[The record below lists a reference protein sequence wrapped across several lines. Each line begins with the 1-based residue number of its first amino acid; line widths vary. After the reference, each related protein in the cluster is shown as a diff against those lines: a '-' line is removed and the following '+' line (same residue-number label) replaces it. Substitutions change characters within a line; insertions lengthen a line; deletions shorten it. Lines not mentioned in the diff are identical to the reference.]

1 MHCTSEKFTVGT
13 FLVERNVVNDSPVY
27 QRESGIWSDEKQEL
41 FLDSLLNG
49 YDIPKLYLHDLRG
62 KDSRYKYAV
71 IDGKQRLHAI
81 WNFLDG
87 VKGLAEDFSLSEP
100 EGRIPPSPGMKYSEL
115 ATDWQELFKAK
126 TLDVVLVQNA
136 DEDDIEEL
144 FSRLNNGEPLTAAE
158 KRNAMG
164 GDMSKLIRETA
175 KESFFT
181 DRLRFKNTRY
191 QYLEVA
197 AKFLLIEKSE
207 SEGAD
212 PFSDLKKRFLDQ
224 MVKNNKSM
232 TKSAS
237 EKLMKRVRSQL
248 STVSRVFQKSD
259 PLLQKQ
265 AYAPMY
271 FLFIKVMAQEYASK
285 TLFSDIRKFLE
296 KFHALRAVNLE
307 RNEEVRDPVLLEFG
321 RLMQQG
327 TNDLNSLRE
336 RVSILRRYF
345 LQENPNVE
353 FRDKKREFTEEERLA
368 IFVLSG
374 KQCKNCSTPLKDL
387 SEMHADHKIQWA
399 HGGPTTLSNGRALCE
414 QCNKALAE
422 KVS

>member
-1 MHCTSEKFTVGT
+1 MHCISEKFTVGT

-27 QRESGIWSDEKQEL
+27 QRESGVWSDEKHQL
-41 FLDSLLNG
+41 FLDSLFNG

-62 KDSRYKYAV
+62 KDSRYKFAV

-87 VKGLAEDFSLSEP
+87 IKSLADDFSLTDP
-100 EGRIPPSPGMKYSEL
+100 GGRIPPKPGVKYSEL
-115 ATDWQELFKAK
+115 STDWQEIFKAK

-164 GDMSKLIRETA
+164 GDMSKLVRDTA
-175 KESFFT
+175 KEPFFT
-181 DRLRFKNTRY
+181 ERLRFKNTRY
-191 QYLEVA
+191 QHLEVA
-197 AKFLLIEKSE
+197 AKFLLIEKTE
-207 SEGAD
+207 SDGAG
-212 PFSDLKKRFLDQ
+212 PFVDLKKRFLDQ
-224 MVKNNKSM
+224 LVKNNKSM
-232 TKSAS
+232 TKAAS
-237 EKLMKRVRSQL
+237 EKLMKSVKAQL
-248 STVSRVFQKSD
+248 RTVSRVFQKSD

-271 FLFIKVMAQEYASK
+271 YLFIKVMNQEYASK
-285 TLFSDIRKFLE
+285 TLFSDMRMFLE
-296 KFHALRAVNLE
+296 KFHASRASNLE
-307 RNEEVRDPVLLEFG
+307 KNEEERDPVLIEFG

-327 TNDLNSLRE
+327 TNDLNSLKE

-345 LQENPNVE
+345 LQEKPGVE
-353 FRDKKREFTEEERLA
+353 VKDKKREFTEEERLA
-368 IFVLSG
+368 IFILSG
-374 KQCKNCSTPLKDL
+374 KKCANCGIEFKDI
-387 SEMHADHKIQWA
+387 SEMHADHKMQWA
-399 HGGPTTLSNGRALCE
+399 HGGSTSLTNGRALCE

>member
-1 MHCTSEKFTVGT
+1 MHCISEKFTVGT

-27 QRESGIWSDEKQEL
+27 QRESGVWSDEKQQL
-41 FLDSLLNG
+41 FLDSLFNG

-62 KDSRYKYAV
+62 KDSRYKFAV

-87 VKGLAEDFSLSEP
+87 IKGLADDFSLSDP
-100 EGRIPPSPGMKYSEL
+100 EGRIPPKPGTKYTEL
-115 ATDWQELFKAK
+115 STDWQEIFKSK
-126 TLDVVLVQNA
+126 TLDIVLVQNA

-164 GDMSKLIRETA
+164 GDMCKLIRETA
-175 KESFFT
+175 KEPFFSEKV
-181 DRLRFKNTRY
+181 RFKNTRY

-197 AKFLLIEKSE
+197 AKFLLIEKTE
-207 SEGAD
+207 SDGAG
-212 PFSDLKKRFLDQ
+212 PFADLKKRFLDQ
-224 MVKNNKSM
+224 LVKNNKSM
-232 TKSAS
+232 TKAAS
-237 EKLMKRVRSQL
+237 EKLMKRVQAQL
-248 STVSRVFQKSD
+248 RTISRAFQKSD

-265 AYAPMY
+265 AYAPLY
-271 FLFIKVMAQEYASK
+271 YLFIKVMSQEYASK
-285 TLFSDIRKFLE
+285 TLFSDIRMFLE
-296 KFHALRAVNLE
+296 KFHALRASNLE
-307 RNEEVRDPVLLEFG
+307 KNEEDRDPALLEFG

-345 LQENPNVE
+345 LQESPNVE
-353 FRDKKREFTEEERLA
+353 VKDKKREFTEEERLA
-368 IFVLSG
+368 IFILSG
-374 KQCKNCSTPLKDL
+374 KQCRNCSIDFKDI
-387 SEMHADHKIQWA
+387 SEMHADHKKQWA
-399 HGGPTTLSNGRALCE
+399 HGGPTSLSNGRALCE
-414 QCNKALAE
+414 QCNKALAK